1 MKAALCVLSAFICVG
16 LPTMC
21 LLQGNRLSAL
31 KATLSQAPVGATT
44 IPLFSETAAQ
54 PVRETTGQPVR
65 ESTVQPVRETTA
77 HPVRET
83 TGQPVRETTE
93 QPVSETTA
101 QPVRETTEQPVSET
115 TAQPVRETTAQPVS
129 ETTAQPVRETTAQ
142 RVSETT
148 AQPVS
153 ETTAQSVRGT
163 TGHFVKGTPSQPR
176 VLIYFV
182 PVPRNAKHPIGY
194 YAEYMKHLCEK
205 IKRAQYNNVGF
216 VGDMSSIVSLAEPCK
231 SLAHGPNIKFSS
243 LAYDDVVS
251 PLPEN
256 GTCILKMGL
265 TPLQRAVVKIW
276 LNKVNVLCEA
286 AQEEPDAVTTL
297 IDVNVG
303 DGQLKDAALRSGA
316 KLEPGK
322 LGVFRYKDKGT
333 HGGWFGHPACYG
345 TVKIWAKFMSIRGR
359 DCPRIL
365 APYKEVLAHASD
377 GGCPCFD
384 EEWLMTR
391 LFEKQPNL
399 FCVQGI
405 QGTGYFH

>member
-16 LPTMC
+16 LPTIC
-21 LLQGNRLSAL
+21 LLQGNGISEAVSRYVRVLQL
-31 KATLSQAPVGATT
+31 KAQATNPDFLQAIMESRSQQAIKAALSQAPAGATT
-44 IPLFSETAAQ
+44 
-54 PVRETTGQPVR
+54 
-65 ESTVQPVRETTA
+65 VQPFRD
-77 HPVRET
+77 
-83 TGQPVRETTE
+83 
-93 QPVSETTA
+93 TTA
-101 QPVRETTEQPVSET
+101 QPF
-115 TAQPVRETTAQPVS
+115 RETTAQP
-129 ETTAQPVRETTAQ
+129 A
-142 RVSETT
+142 RV
-148 AQPVS
+148 A
-153 ETTAQSVRGT
+153 
-163 TGHFVKGTPSQPR
+163 PSQPR

-182 PVPRNAKHPIGY
+182 PVPGNSKHPIGY
-194 YAEYMKHLCEK
+194 YAQYMKHLCEK

-256 GTCILKMGL
+256 GTCILKMGW

-391 LFEKQPNL
+391 LFEKQPDL